1 MQTDRCCCIAD
12 LCITLTFFF
21 SISLVEAN
29 KFYQTAFI
37 RGKMSDFG
45 EITLNDCI

>member
-12 LCITLTFFF
+12 LCIALTFLF

-37 RGKMSDFG
+37 MSDFG